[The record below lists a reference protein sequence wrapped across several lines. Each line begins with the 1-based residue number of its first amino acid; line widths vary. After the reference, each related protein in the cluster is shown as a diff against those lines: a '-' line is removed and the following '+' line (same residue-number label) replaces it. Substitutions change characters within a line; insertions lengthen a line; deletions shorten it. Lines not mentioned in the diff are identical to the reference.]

1 MFAGGLFHIRRV
13 AMTKVDLITGFLG
26 SGKTTFIRKYVEY
39 LASKGENICIL
50 ENDYGAINV
59 DTMLLSDM
67 ESKCDIEMVAG
78 GCDYDCHRR
87 RFRTKMITMAMLGY
101 TRVIIEPS
109 GIFDMDEFFDTLHDD
124 PLCNMYEINNI
135 ITIVKADLENS
146 LTNEGDYMLASQIA
160 DSGIVL
166 LSRAQEVA
174 ESVQKETISHINK
187 SLEMVKCDR
196 QFAIDGEGDAGVI
209 LNKNWDEFTDE
220 DFEYISKAGYK
231 NVSYEKHF
239 SMDENGFES
248 IFFMKL
254 DMDIQELEKKAYE
267 IFKDNSVGNVIRVK
281 GFVKDGDE
289 WCELNATAQGV
300 NINRFK
306 QGQNVVIVIG
316 EKLNVER
323 INEYFPA
330 DYSTMQ
336 VNENAMNTAKKLKE

>member
-1 MFAGGLFHIRRV
+1 
-13 AMTKVDLITGFLG
+13 
-26 SGKTTFIRKYVEY
+26 
-39 LASKGENICIL
+39 
-50 ENDYGAINV
+50 
-59 DTMLLSDM
+59 
-67 ESKCDIEMVAG
+67 
-78 GCDYDCHRR
+78 
-87 RFRTKMITMAMLGY
+87 
-101 TRVIIEPS
+101 
-109 GIFDMDEFFDTLHDD
+109 
-124 PLCNMYEINNI
+124 
-135 ITIVKADLENS
+135 
-146 LTNEGDYMLASQIA
+146 
-160 DSGIVL
+160 
-166 LSRAQEVA
+166 
-174 ESVQKETISHINK
+174 
-187 SLEMVKCDR
+187 MVKCDR

-220 DFEYISKAGYK
+220 DFEYISKVGYK

-239 SMDENGFES
+239 SMDETGFES

-254 DMDIQELEKKAYE
+254 DMNIQELEKKAYE